1 MQHTVDVAAES
12 ERAPVAVDELLD
24 VVVVV
29 VVVVA
34 VAVAVAAVPDIAEEE
49 LGVASS
55 LHDEAA
61 DLT

>member
-29 VVVVA
+29 VVVV